1 MPLWNINTRSE
12 SRSLSN
18 TRSARRRRSKRFQ
31 KRADTL
37 KARFKELQRQF
48 LDLKKQHSDTISE
61 LEIAEAE
68 LTFRSLIEQP
78 ETAPRIDQERPMPG
92 FQFNLTMIS
101 TAIELGKRVGYRA
114 AEDALQIVF
123 DMLKM
128 KVKVPSHDA
137 IEQWTLRLGV
147 ASLNETFKKG
157 ERILWMSD
165 HSSQIGKERLLME
178 LLSFVNLLRSLSTT
192 GKRRLFWGI
201 SSIVRRMFWKKKSV
215 VADALK
221 PSFRKWG

>member
-1 MPLWNINTRSE
+1 MPLWNQNTRNE
-12 SRSLSN
+12 SQDFSN
-18 TRSARRRRSKRFQ
+18 TKSARRHRSRRLQ
-31 KRADTL
+31 QRADIL
-37 KARFKELQRQF
+37 KSRFKELQRQF
-48 LDLKKQHSDTISE
+48 LEVEKQLSDTICE
-61 LEIAEAE
+61 FENAKAE
-68 LTFRSLIEQP
+68 LTFRSSIEQP
-78 ETAPRIDQERPMPG
+78 DITPLIHQERPMPG

-165 HSSQIGKERLLME
+165 HSSQIGKERLVME

>member
-18 TRSARRRRSKRFQ
+18 TRSARRRRSKRLQ

-165 HSSQIGKERLLME
+165 HSSQIGKERLVME

-192 GKRRLFWGI
+192 EKRRLFWGI